1 MDVGISWRLHRSIIS
16 KLYGL
21 TAPDSY
27 IHHPVSIITPS
38 DSYIRTLPGKHH
50 NSTDPVGRKWKEMG
64 AVVTPCHG
72 HSFPRGRKNPRGH
85 SDRTYSTPHSSC
97 VPVFFYHGPL
107 HSSSLT
113 SQGSSPYLNSIVSFF
128 SLLRNI
134 AAKLAYNIGTVS

>member
-16 KLYGL
+16 NLYGL

-50 NSTDPVGRKWKEMG
+50 NSTDPVGRKWKEWELSSHPATAIVSRG
-64 AVVTPCHG
+64 AE
-72 HSFPRGRKNPRGH
+72 
-85 SDRTYSTPHSSC
+85 RTQGGTVIVHTRLRIPSC